1 MTRKRGFNKK
11 FLIAIFAL
19 INFLSISLF
28 VFQYNASIKENYQFS
43 QYEKQREQ
51 LLRNNEELSINFVE
65 ANNYKNLEAIAQR
78 FNFEKGGNIHYITVM
93 SGMASK

>member
-1 MTRKRGFNKK
+1 MTKRRRFNKK
-11 FLIAIFAL
+11 FLIGIFAL
-19 INFLSISLF
+19 INLLSISLF
-28 VFQYNASIKENYQFS
+28 VFQYNASTIENYQLT

-51 LLRNNEELSINFVE
+51 LLRDNEELSINFVE
-65 ANNYKNLEAIAQR
+65 ANNYKNLEAVAQR